1 MTPDPSAPHYPNQPQ
16 IQPQVSV
23 QPQPYGANNYGQ
35 IGGIPNY
42 QPQPIVVGQAPF
54 VMMQPAAFAST
65 SATAALVLSILGILG
80 SFCYGIG
87 CIFILISVILCF
99 GNGSVIRANPMHPD
113 RNTHRTAVVINWITI
128 VLSLILIIPVLG
140 SGVLYVWASSL
151 AEGEVQDYQSL
162 YDFSSYD
169 AYGAVTSAS
178 DDNLIRIDMEQG
190 DDLPWNS
197 IYIYISVDG
206 AFPILCDKPGQS
218 GGECGAIEYGD
229 TSDGFWSVGDG
240 VTIVESGSNLCSF
253 SCDIEFEIVDNR
265 EGVTIAEGSVV
276 AY

>member
-23 QPQPYGANNYGQ
+23 QTQPYGANNYGQ

-99 GNGSVIRANPMHPD
+99 SNGGVIRANPMHPD

-162 YDFSSYD
+162 YDFSYYD
-169 AYGAVTSAS
+169 ASGAVTSAS
-178 DDNLIRIDMEQG
+178 DDNLIRINMEQG
-190 DDLPWNS
+190 DDLPWDS
-197 IYIYISVDG
+197 IYFYISVDG
-206 AFPILCDKPGQS
+206 AFPILCDNPGQS

-253 SCDIEFEIVDNR
+253 SCR
-265 EGVTIAEGSVV
+265 
-276 AY
+276 